1 MHQNFERAT
10 GCHDGFIRCRSF
22 AWEMKI
28 ENLQKQKQELQIF
41 LDMYGQNCFEK
52 RDVIEIKESERRAQV
67 QAKILKSALDEH
79 SLELRVKAA
88 NEAEAAC
95 QQRLSVAEAEIVDLR
110 AKLDA
115 SERLALYMYL
125 LSTSMC
131 IWRLLLHHFISRLYG
146 ICEIR

>member
-1 MHQNFERAT
+1 
-10 GCHDGFIRCRSF
+10 
-22 AWEMKI
+22 MKI